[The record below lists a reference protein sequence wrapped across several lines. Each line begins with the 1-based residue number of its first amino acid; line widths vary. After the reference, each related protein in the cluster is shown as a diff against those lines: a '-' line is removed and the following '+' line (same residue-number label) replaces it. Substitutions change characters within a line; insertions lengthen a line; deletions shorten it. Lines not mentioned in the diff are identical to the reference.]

1 MIEPGCARLILFISD
16 SISRFSSTIFFL
28 CGQCATPVLVGSY
41 LLMSLVSKCKYH
53 YYQLL
58 QITFSSLPVITL
70 LLHDYFCI
78 TSSIL
83 LDYYISISNISYYY
97 KVINTIL
104 LHVTTLLLHYYYL
117 ITVTL
122 LHNYYIWISITLNY
136 YKIITTWLLPVI
148 VMLLHYYYFITNA
161 LLPDY

>member
-16 SISRFSSTIFFL
+16 SISRFSSTIFFF
-28 CGQCATPVLVGSY
+28 CGQCATALVGRY

-58 QITFSSLPVITL
+58 QITFSSLPVITF
-70 LLHDYFCI
+70 LLHDYICI

-97 KVINTIL
+97 NVITTIL
-104 LHVTTLLLHYYYL
+104 LHVITQLLLYYCL

-122 LHNYYIWISITLNY
+122 LHNYYIWTSITLYY
-136 YKIITTWLLPVI
+136 YKFITTLLLPVI
-148 VMLLHYYYFITNA
+148 VILLRYYYLITVS

>member
-41 LLMSLVSKCKYH
+41 LLMGLVSKCKYH

-104 LHVTTLLLHYYYL
+104 LHVIILLLHYYYL

-122 LHNYYIWISITLNY
+122 LHNYYIWISITLCY
-136 YKIITTWLLPVI
+136 YKVITT
-148 VMLLHYYYFITNA
+148 
-161 LLPDY
+161 

>member
-122 LHNYYIWISITLNY
+122 LHNYYIWISITLYY
-136 YKIITTWLLPVI
+136 YKVITT
-148 VMLLHYYYFITNA
+148 
-161 LLPDY
+161 

>member
-104 LHVTTLLLHYYYL
+104 LHVITLLLHYYYL

-122 LHNYYIWISITLNY
+122 LHNYYIWISITLYY
-136 YKIITTWLLPVI
+136 YKIITT
-148 VMLLHYYYFITNA
+148 
-161 LLPDY
+161 

>member
-104 LHVTTLLLHYYYL
+104 LHVIILLLHYYYL

-122 LHNYYIWISITLNY
+122 LHNYYIWISITLYY
-136 YKIITTWLLPVI
+136 YKTITT
-148 VMLLHYYYFITNA
+148 
-161 LLPDY
+161 

>member
-58 QITFSSLPVITL
+58 QITLSSLPVITL

-104 LHVTTLLLHYYYL
+104 LHVIILLLHYYYL

-122 LHNYYIWISITLNY
+122 LHNYYIWISITLY
-136 YKIITTWLLPVI
+136 YDKIITT
-148 VMLLHYYYFITNA
+148 
-161 LLPDY
+161 

>member
-122 LHNYYIWISITLNY
+122 LHNYYIWISITLY
-136 YKIITTWLLPVI
+136 YDKIITT
-148 VMLLHYYYFITNA
+148 
-161 LLPDY
+161 

>member
-28 CGQCATPVLVGSY
+28 CGQCATPVLVDSY
-41 LLMSLVSKCKYH
+41 LLMSLVSKCEYH

-104 LHVTTLLLHYYYL
+104 LHV
-117 ITVTL
+117 
-122 LHNYYIWISITLNY
+122 
-136 YKIITTWLLPVI
+136 IIL
-148 VMLLHYYYFITNA
+148 LLHYYYFITYA

>member
-41 LLMSLVSKCKYH
+41 LLMSQVSKCKYH

-104 LHVTTLLLHYYYL
+104 LHVIILLLHYYYL

-122 LHNYYIWISITLNY
+122 LHNYYIWISITLY
-136 YKIITTWLLPVI
+136 YDKIITTWLLPVI

>member
-41 LLMSLVSKCKYH
+41 LLMSLVSKCEYH

-83 LDYYISISNISYYY
+83 LDYYISTSNISYYY

-104 LHVTTLLLHYYYL
+104 LHVIILLLHYYYL

-122 LHNYYIWISITLNY
+122 LHNYYIWISITLY
-136 YKIITTWLLPVI
+136 YDKIITT
-148 VMLLHYYYFITNA
+148 
-161 LLPDY
+161 

>member
-28 CGQCATPVLVGSY
+28 CGQCATALVGRY

-104 LHVTTLLLHYYYL
+104 LHVITLLLHYYYL

-122 LHNYYIWISITLNY
+122 LHNYYIWISITLYY
-136 YKIITTWLLPVI
+136 YKIITT
-148 VMLLHYYYFITNA
+148 
-161 LLPDY
+161 

>member
-70 LLHDYFCI
+70 LLHDYICI

-104 LHVTTLLLHYYYL
+104 LHVITLLLHYYYL

-122 LHNYYIWISITLNY
+122 LHNYYIWILLTLNY
-136 YKIITTWLLPVI
+136 DKTITT
-148 VMLLHYYYFITNA
+148 
-161 LLPDY
+161 

>member
-122 LHNYYIWISITLNY
+122 LHNYYIWISITLYY
-136 YKIITTWLLPVI
+136 YKIITT
-148 VMLLHYYYFITNA
+148 
-161 LLPDY
+161 

>member
-70 LLHDYFCI
+70 LLHDYICI

-104 LHVTTLLLHYYYL
+104 LHVITLLLHYYYL

-122 LHNYYIWISITLNY
+122 LHNYYIWILLTLNY
-136 YKIITTWLLPVI
+136 DKTIIT
-148 VMLLHYYYFITNA
+148 
-161 LLPDY
+161 

>member
-104 LHVTTLLLHYYYL
+104 LHVIILLLHYYYL

-136 YKIITTWLLPVI
+136 YKIITT
-148 VMLLHYYYFITNA
+148 
-161 LLPDY
+161 

>member
-104 LHVTTLLLHYYYL
+104 LHVIILLLHYYYL

-122 LHNYYIWISITLNY
+122 LHNYYIWISITLYY
-136 YKIITTWLLPVI
+136 YKIITT
-148 VMLLHYYYFITNA
+148 
-161 LLPDY
+161 

>member
-41 LLMSLVSKCKYH
+41 LLMSLVSKCKHH

-122 LHNYYIWISITLNY
+122 LHNYYIWISITLYY
-136 YKIITTWLLPVI
+136 YKIITT
-148 VMLLHYYYFITNA
+148 
-161 LLPDY
+161 